1 MTGSRRRILA
11 GALLGAA
18 IGVASGAAIAR
29 AAFTS
34 PATASQAISSRNLVA
49 PASLTATPS
58 GHDVNLSW
66 PAGSNGSGY
75 AVATANN
82 GTSSNCTSATFAALA
97 STASTTYAD
106 TGRYLQQGT
115 YQCYR
120 VATTYGTW
128 SSVSSNPLAAAQL
141 GFVASTVSVTNGG
154 VAGTLDPGDKIVITY
169 NQAVT
174 TATGPISTSKVCTN
188 AASSGAIVMIGDAI
202 ASCTATTAVL
212 VGSLTGGTSSK
223 TAAYNA
229 TWTWSAGNTVL
240 TVTVGTRTS
249 GTANS
254 AITGTQTFNPTTTA
268 TATLSATGSFHN
280 CDTNTGG
287 GNCLPTVTGSF

>member
-1 MTGSRRRILA
+1 MTGSRHRILA

-66 PAGSNGSGY
+66 PTGSNGSGY
-75 AVATANN
+75 AVATVNN
-82 GTSSNCTSATFAALA
+82 GTSSNCTSATFSALA

-141 GFVASTVSVTNGG
+141 GFVASTIQVTNGG
-154 VAGTLDPGDKIVITY
+154 VAGTLDPGDTIVITY
-169 NQAVT
+169 NQPVT
-174 TATGPISTSKVCTN
+174 TTTGPIAANKVCTN
-188 AASSGAIVMIGDAI
+188 AASSGAIVMIGSAI
-202 ASCTATTAVL
+202 TSCTASTPVT
-212 VGSLTGGTSSK
+212 VGSLSGGTSGR
-223 TAAYNA
+223 TATFAA

-240 TVTVGTRTS
+240 TVTVGARSNGVNNPAVS
-249 GTANS
+249 GTL
-254 AITGTQTFNPTTTA
+254 TFAPTTTA
-268 TATLSATGSFHN
+268 ASMLSATGSFHN